1 VDIIFLRVK
10 YVFSPYIF
18 LRVKSGPHS
27 VREKRMSPTATRE
40 RTNMSKLMV
49 QRTVVDEDGCV
60 GLMVVGE
67 K

>member
-1 VDIIFLRVK
+1 
-10 YVFSPYIF
+10 
-18 LRVKSGPHS
+18 
-27 VREKRMSPTATRE
+27 MSPAATRE

-49 QRTVVDEDGCV
+49 ETTVVDEDGCV